1 MKDVDILRT
10 INAQGHELNIYGTT
24 EEPLFLAVEVAKVI
38 DYSVGNTSHMLNS
51 VDLDEKVLLNTRNN
65 NTSNGKGN
73 PEKWFL
79 TEDGLYEVLMQSR
92 KPIAR
97 RFKRAVKDIL
107 KELRLSG
114 KADFEDWLNHSDP
127 MVDAWEAECRRREE
141 AGEEEIIFTEFLI
154 ANYGYTEDMF

>member
-1 MKDVDILRT
+1 MQNDILRT

-24 EEPLFLAVEVAKVI
+24 EEPLFLAVEVAKMI
-38 DYSVGNTSHMLNS
+38 DYSVGKTGQMLNT
-51 VDLDEKVLLNTRNN
+51 VDRDEKLTDTIHRA
-65 NTSNGKGN
+65 GQ
-73 PEKWFL
+73 ERQMWFL

-127 MVDAWEAECRRREE
+127 MVDEWEAECKRREDI
-141 AGEEEIIFTEFLI
+141 GEEDISFMEFLI